1 MRSRFEVRDRR
12 WRMEGVR
19 GSEMLTRCI
28 SLGLQPLV
36 EERGSLCYAYV
47 QERSVSRS
55 SLTGGRVYEG

>member
-36 EERGSLCYAYV
+36 EERGFVVLCLCTREEC
-47 QERSVSRS
+47 Q
-55 SLTGGRVYEG
+55 

>member
-1 MRSRFEVRDRR
+1 
-12 WRMEGVR
+12 MEGVR